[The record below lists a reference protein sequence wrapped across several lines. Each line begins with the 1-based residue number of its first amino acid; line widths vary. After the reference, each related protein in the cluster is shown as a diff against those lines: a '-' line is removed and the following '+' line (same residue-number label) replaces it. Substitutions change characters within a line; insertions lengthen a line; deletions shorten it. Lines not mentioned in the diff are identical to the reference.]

1 MKQLFAY
8 IRVSDPKQKTGV
20 SLQEQRA
27 IIERYAEKIGAEI
40 VEWFKETR
48 TAAKAGRPVFDRM
61 MNLLRTGKAQGVIIH
76 KLDRGTR
83 NYRDWAAI
91 DELIES
97 GIEVHV
103 ANDNL
108 DLRSRGGRLAA
119 DVQIAVAV
127 DYIRNLREEA
137 LKGIH
142 GRLKQGILPNGV
154 GIGYLNTG
162 AGKPK
167 AIDPKK
173 GPIVKRFFELYA
185 TGAYTLRAIASEAGR
200 LGLRNRYGRAL
211 RMQEIHKILRNP
223 FYAGTIRS
231 KRFGIFAGAHKP
243 LVTQALFD
251 RAQEVLDGKFVRR
264 TKRHEFPF
272 RRFMRCKTC
281 GRSLIGSARKGF
293 VYYRCSTIG
302 CPTTS
307 VREDRVDEEIRAVL
321 RRLTL
326 SAAEATLIEA
336 ELQLMTADQS
346 TLRTARRAS
355 LGEALAAVNA
365 RLSRLTDLLLDDKIQ
380 SQEHEEKRLVLFAER
395 QRLEQDLVGIES
407 AEVDLA
413 ATARGIVGLA
423 KCPETLYETADAVQ
437 RRELLEIVMSDCIV
451 DGKALEFSLR
461 EPFATLAKFDNLQ
474 SCGQLYDTP
483 RTCSREVLSTWGE
496 NWPEKLVRALD
507 NSGFARKNQA
517 AA

>member
-61 MNLLRTGKAQGVIIH
+61 MNLLRTRKAQGVIIH

-142 GRLKQGILPNGV
+142 GRLKQGILPNGA
-154 GIGYLNTG
+154 GIGYVNTG

-167 AIDPKK
+167 TIDPKK
-173 GPIVKRFFELYA
+173 GPIVKSVFELYA
-185 TGAYTLRAIASEAGR
+185 TGAYTLRDIASEAGR

-307 VREDRVDEEIRAVL
+307 VREDHVDEEIRAVL
-321 RRLTL
+321 RRITL

-346 TLRTARRAS
+346 ALRTARRAS

-395 QRLEQDLVGIES
+395 QRLEQDLAGVES

-413 ATARGIVGLA
+413 ATARRIVGLA

-437 RRELLEIVMSDCIV
+437 RREMLNIVMSDCIV

-461 EPFATLAKFDNLQ
+461 EPFATLAKFDKLQ

-483 RTCSREVLSTWGE
+483 RTFSREVLSTWGE
-496 NWPEKLVRALD
+496 GWPEKLVLVLD
-507 NSGFARKNQA
+507 NSGFARKIQA